1 MIEMDDMFLQRDRA
15 AEIEDQRQQQLLQ
28 QQLVVD
34 RNAQIIAER
43 DDAVAEI
50 ERTM

>member
-1 MIEMDDMFLQRDRA
+1 MQRDRA
-15 AEIEDQRQQQLLQ
+15 AEFEQQQQQKQQLLQ
-28 QQLVVD
+28 QQAVID
-34 RNAQIIAER
+34 QNTQIIAER